1 MSYLFILAGFVI
13 LMLGGET
20 LVNGAVAVAK
30 RLKMPPLVIG
40 IVLVGFGTSVPE
52 LVTSIQ
58 ASLQGSP
65 GIAVGNVVGS
75 NIANVLLVAGA
86 GAILVPIAADL
97 RGLKRDGL
105 VLMLATV
112 MFIAAAY
119 AGGISFGLGL
129 MFVAALVCYVAY
141 LVISERR
148 RSRAHQ
154 KTLEVDDD
162 AVSFEKPPKSLTT
175 AIIYT
180 IVGIGLTVLG
190 ADFLVRG
197 ATAIALDFGVSETI
211 IGLTIVA
218 IGTSLPE
225 LATAVVAGLKGEADV
240 SVGNIIGSNIYN
252 ILAII
257 GLTAM
262 VKPLPVDPAIL
273 KTDIW
278 VMAISS
284 LALVLLPFVYKTLGR
299 KTGIA
304 FLIGYV
310 AYLYMLYLMI

>member
-1 MSYLFILAGFVI
+1 
-13 LMLGGET
+13 MLGGET

-30 RLKMPPLVIG
+30 RLHMPPLVIG

-65 GIAVGNVVGS
+65 GIAIGNVIGS

-86 GAILVPIAADL
+86 GALLVPIVADL
-97 RGLKRDGL
+97 RGLTRDGI
-105 VLMLATV
+105 VLMASTV

-119 AGGISFGLGL
+119 AGGINFALGL
-129 MFVAALVCYVAY
+129 MFTAALIVYVAY

-148 RSRAHQ
+148 RSRAHRA
-154 KTLEVDDD
+154 KMEVNDD
-162 AVSFEKPPKSLTT
+162 AVSFEKPPETLTT

-180 IVGIGLTVLG
+180 LAGIGLTVLG

-197 ATAIALDFGVSETI
+197 ATEIARDMGISETI

-225 LATAVVAGLKGEADV
+225 LATAIAAGLKGEADV

-252 ILAII
+252 ILAILGI
-257 GLTAM
+257 TAM
-262 VKPLPVDPAIL
+262 VKPLPVDSSVL
-273 KTDIW
+273 NFDIW
-278 VMAISS
+278 VMAGSS
-284 LALVLLPFVYKTLGR
+284 LLLVALPFAFKKLGR
-299 KTGIA
+299 VTGSI
-304 FLIGYV
+304 FLIAYAGYLFT
-310 AYLYMLYLMI
+310 LYTMI

>member
-1 MSYLFILAGFVI
+1 MSILFILAGFVI

-30 RLKMPPLVIG
+30 RLNMPPLVIG

-65 GIAVGNVVGS
+65 GIAIGNVIGS

-86 GAILVPIAADL
+86 GAILVPIVADL
-97 RGLKRDGL
+97 KGLKRDGL

-112 MFIAAAY
+112 MFFAAAY
-119 AGGISFGLGL
+119 AGGISYGLGL
-129 MFVAALVCYVAY
+129 LFTVSLVCYVAY
-141 LVISERR
+141 LVMSERR

-154 KTLEVDDD
+154 KTVEVDDD
-162 AVSFEKPPKSLTT
+162 AVSFEKPPKSLAT
-175 AIIYT
+175 AMIYT

-197 ATAIALDFGVSETI
+197 ATEIARDMGISETI

-252 ILAII
+252 ILAILGI
-257 GLTAM
+257 TAM
-262 VKPLPVDPAIL
+262 IKPLPVDPSVL
-273 KTDIW
+273 SFDIW
-278 VMAISS
+278 VMAASS
-284 LALVLLPFVYKTLGR
+284 LILVALPFMFKKLGR
-299 KTGIA
+299 GTGII
-304 FLIGYV
+304 FLCAYA
-310 AYLYMLYLMI
+310 AYLFALYLMI